1 MGGAAGKQVA
11 QHRHHAAGAAQQPRK
26 YCVNWLESGDPLA
39 GAVPSLAISF
49 APLNLCARK
58 DCATPGNRR
67 QHVRLEQP
75 VLALRSGRDH
85 SLLLSFPQRGITAVL
100 LEKHRV
106 ISALNNCPAIEH
118 YNLVGVHDR

>member
-1 MGGAAGKQVA
+1 MN
-11 QHRHHAAGAAQQPRK
+11 
-26 YCVNWLESGDPLA
+26 CVNQLLSATPAAASTRW
-39 GAVPSLAISF
+39 LAIAL

-85 SLLLSFPQRGITAVL
+85 SLLLSFPQRSITAALPEEHGVS
-100 LEKHRV
+100 
-106 ISALNNCPAIEH
+106 SAFNNRSTIE
-118 YNLVGVHDR
+118 YNNLIGMHDR